1 MTNKLIVDNFLIFK
15 HIEIDINRYNVFIG
29 PQASGKSLVAKILYL
44 FYQFPELC
52 YFMINQKTAKA
63 MIKKEMVT
71 LFESIFPKE
80 TWGHQSF
87 KIALQTEKGLL
98 IYRYTPKDNLV
109 FSISKYHDTLLS
121 SLKKLYD
128 SEASKENE
136 IPFSQFAKT
145 IRSQFHAADWGLLN
159 RGGSA
164 CFIPA
169 GRSYFSSL
177 NKLVFTALKN
187 EVEIDYLVKAFGAHY
202 ERAKK
207 IYSDSSNN
215 KDVQKELLNGLFF
228 IKDSK
233 EYIHIDNNNKPFDIE
248 VSNASSGQQE
258 LLPILLRMFSAPKAF
273 CMIEEP
279 EAHIYPESQYSLI
292 RFIISR
298 RVPDDP
304 EMAFLF
310 TTHSPYVLT
319 TINNLAYAGILE
331 KRFNAQNNKES
342 IKKLDKVYPARER
355 IPQGSLSAYYFD
367 GGNVESI
374 IDKET
379 EIINAQKLDDI
390 SERTNDKFSELLEL
404 ELSENCK

>member
-1 MTNKLIVDNFLIFK
+1 
-15 HIEIDINRYNVFIG
+15 
-29 PQASGKSLVAKILYL
+29 
-44 FYQFPELC
+44 
-52 YFMINQKTAKA
+52 
-63 MIKKEMVT
+63 
-71 LFESIFPKE
+71 
-80 TWGHQSF
+80 
-87 KIALQTEKGLL
+87 
-98 IYRYTPKDNLV
+98 
-109 FSISKYHDTLLS
+109 
-121 SLKKLYD
+121 
-128 SEASKENE
+128 
-136 IPFSQFAKT
+136 
-145 IRSQFHAADWGLLN
+145 
-159 RGGSA
+159 
-164 CFIPA
+164 
-169 GRSYFSSL
+169 
-177 NKLVFTALKN
+177 
-187 EVEIDYLVKAFGAHY
+187 
-202 ERAKK
+202 
-207 IYSDSSNN
+207 
-215 KDVQKELLNGLFF
+215 
-228 IKDSK
+228 
-233 EYIHIDNNNKPFDIE
+233 
-248 VSNASSGQQE
+248 
-258 LLPILLRMFSAPKAF
+258 MFSAPKAF